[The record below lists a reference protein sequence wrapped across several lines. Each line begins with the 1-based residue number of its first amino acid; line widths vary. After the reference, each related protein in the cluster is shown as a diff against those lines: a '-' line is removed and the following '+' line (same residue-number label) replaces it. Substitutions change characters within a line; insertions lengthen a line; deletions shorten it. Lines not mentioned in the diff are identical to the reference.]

1 MNLKKFS
8 LFVLFSLVIA
18 FVTEASTV
26 EKSVNARYGF
36 SQFDNYKNGYFKVW
50 NNLKWGVCDAD
61 GNEITAPAYDAIWDF
76 NNGFAVVNMGA
87 KWVKTATPKGVSDT
101 EKERNFEIGRAHV

>member
-50 NNLKWGVCDAD
+50 NNLKG
-61 GNEITAPAYDAIWDF
+61 
-76 NNGFAVVNMGA
+76 
-87 KWVKTATPKGVSDT
+87 S
-101 EKERNFEIGRAHV
+101 RARRRSIRRQSRSSR